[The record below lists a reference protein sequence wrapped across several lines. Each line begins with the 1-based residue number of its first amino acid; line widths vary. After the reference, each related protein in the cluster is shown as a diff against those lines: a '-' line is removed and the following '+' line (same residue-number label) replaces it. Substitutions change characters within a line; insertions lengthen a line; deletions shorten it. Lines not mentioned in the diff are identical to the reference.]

1 MSLRFTLTPTGRT
14 CDASNY
20 VTTGLLSGERDA
32 ILTPRNLWRSRQS
45 PWDWSPCNGCPHPRS
60 RGRGLTNVPILFTL
74 HVWLQ
79 NTSSS
84 VDSAVEE
91 ANGGTLR
98 ETATE

>member
-1 MSLRFTLTPTGRT
+1 
-14 CDASNY
+14 
-20 VTTGLLSGERDA
+20 
-32 ILTPRNLWRSRQS
+32 
-45 PWDWSPCNGCPHPRS
+45 
-60 RGRGLTNVPILFTL
+60 LTNVPILFTL

-79 NTSSS
+79 DTSSS